1 MLRQELELG
10 QGKFQNC
17 VHDKELQEKVGGLKG
32 QIQTF
37 EKVKT
42 TWQEICS
49 RIKDGSNLV
58 IIYPKDFSMQ

>member
-1 MLRQELELG
+1 MLRQELEPG

-17 VHDKELQEKVGGLKG
+17 MQDKGLQEKVGGLRG

-42 TWQEICS
+42 IWQKIHS
-49 RIKDGSNLV
+49 QIKHGNNLV
-58 IIYPKDFSMQ
+58 IIYPKNFSMQ